1 MNDQASGHERENSAR
16 NDGLAAVAILLVTIA
31 LIVFVVSS
39 LL

>member
-1 MNDQASGHERENSAR
+1 MNQNTGHQDGPRSAKL
-16 NDGLAAVAILLVTIA
+16 DGLAAVAIILLTMA